1 MRMKASE
8 VSDWLRQIVGKRDR
22 REVVPDDN
30 DLVLRLV
37 GHLPWGVPFVMAAPA
52 R

>member
-1 MRMKASE
+1 VHGLGLKSA
-8 VSDWLRQIVGKRDR
+8 QG
-22 REVVPDDN
+22 
-30 DLVLRLV
+30 LV